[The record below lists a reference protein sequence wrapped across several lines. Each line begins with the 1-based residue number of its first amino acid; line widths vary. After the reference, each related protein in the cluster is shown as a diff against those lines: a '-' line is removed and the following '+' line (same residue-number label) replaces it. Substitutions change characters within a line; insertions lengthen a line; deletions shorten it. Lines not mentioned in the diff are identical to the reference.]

1 MHTIKN
7 IVNHHAEPIIDTK
20 HKPSNWLELNKSA
33 FNHNSTH
40 YKTIIGPNR
49 ILAAVIKS
57 NAYGHGTNEIA
68 PWCQEN
74 SSIDWICTAQ
84 LSEAL
89 QLRKL
94 GITKPILV
102 LYTIDT
108 DSQAALDYSISLMVG
123 NLQTLRQLE
132 SSSNKAYA
140 VHIKIDTGM
149 SRFGFSLAEIPALIA
164 QLKQC
169 THINVQGIYT
179 HFADADNKD
188 QSYTQEQL
196 ELFYHALDLFTA
208 AGFEIP
214 FIHCANSAATTTI
227 DMPLTNFFR
236 IGAGI
241 YGLWPSLAVQEKTA
255 QLYPDFSLQQVATW
269 KTYIHQLRIIPAG
282 HYVSY
287 SKTYQTTKTTTVAL
301 LPIGYHDGYHRRLS
315 NAGTVLING
324 VCAPVIGRVAMNATC
339 VDVTHIPTAQ
349 PGDEVILLGNHPGM
363 TALDMANTLGSFN
376 PREVTVRFNATLPR
390 VIT

>member
-1 MHTIKN
+1 MHTIKT
-7 IVNHHAEPIIDTK
+7 ITNHHEKLIINPT
-20 HKPSNWLELNKSA
+20 HKPSNWLELSKTA
-33 FNHNSTH
+33 FSHNIGN
-40 YKTIIGPNR
+40 YKAIIGPNR
-49 ILAAVIKS
+49 IVAAVVKS

-74 SSIDWICTAQ
+74 NSIDWICTAQ
-84 LSEAL
+84 LSEAI

-94 GITKPILV
+94 GITKPLLV

-108 DSQAALDYSISLMVG
+108 DAQAALDYSISLMVG
-123 NLQTLRQLE
+123 NRPTLQHLE

-149 SRFGFSLAEIPALIA
+149 SRFGFSLAEIPALISE
-164 QLKQC
+164 LKQC
-169 THINVQGIYT
+169 KHIYVQGIYT

-188 QSYTQEQL
+188 QSYTQAQL
-196 ELFYHALDLFTA
+196 ELFYQAIDLFTS
-208 AGFEIP
+208 AGFKIP
-214 FIHCANSAATTTI
+214 FIHCANTAATSTI

-255 QLYPDFSLQQVATW
+255 QLYPDFSLKQVATW
-269 KTYIHQLRIIPAG
+269 KTYIHQLRTIAAG
-282 HYVSY
+282 NYVSY

-301 LPIGYHDGYHRRLS
+301 LPVGYHDGYHRRLS
-315 NAGTVLING
+315 NAGIVLING

-339 VDVTHIPTAQ
+339 IDVTHIPTAQ
-349 PGDEVILLGNHPGM
+349 PGDEVILLGNHPGI

-376 PREVTVRFNATLPR
+376 PREVTVRFNAALPR
-390 VIT
+390 IIT